1 MRKKEYGTIIVDGHT
16 HHPIEL
22 LNGRDGK
29 ELKDWLKEN
38 KQIKT
43 VTRNRVYAYAS
54 AIQEIL
60 PEAMQVADRFHL
72 HQNFLEYI
80 QKVIQQNIPDKIK
93 IEDEIINEEKPM
105 DKSDIKK
112 RKN

>member
-1 MRKKEYGTIIVDGHT
+1 M
-16 HHPIEL
+16 
-22 LNGRDGK
+22 
-29 ELKDWLKEN
+29 KEN

-60 PEAMQVADRFHL
+60 PEAMQAADRFHL
-72 HQNFLEYI
+72 HQNFLECI

-112 RKN
+112 T